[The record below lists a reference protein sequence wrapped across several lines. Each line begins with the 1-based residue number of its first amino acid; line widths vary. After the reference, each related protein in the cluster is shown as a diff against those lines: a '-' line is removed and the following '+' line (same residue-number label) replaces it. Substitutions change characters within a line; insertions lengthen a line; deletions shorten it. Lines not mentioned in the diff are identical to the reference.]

1 MKFFTKE
8 VKIALTAILGIV
20 VLFYGLQFLKGLTI
34 FSNDDSYFVKFDDV
48 SGLSTSAPVYA
59 NGYKVGVVKDI
70 IYDYNP
76 GGKIVAVMSL
86 NNDMRVPQGS
96 RAEIA
101 SDLLGNIKVNLVL
114 GQDPL
119 HMIGIGD
126 TIPGGEEQGMMSKFA
141 AMMPAIESIVPKL
154 DSIMTSLNTL
164 LADPALRNTLHNVEG
179 MTGNLN
185 ATSQQLRALSAS
197 LNRDVPGMMTKANGV
212 LDNTQ
217 QLTENLATVDVAA
230 MTASVNK
237 TLENVEQLTRKLN
250 SDEGTLGLLMRDATL
265 YNNLSSTA
273 ASADSLLID
282 FKAHPKRYIHFS
294 VFGKSDKQK

>member
-34 FSNDDSYFVKFDDV
+34 FSNDDSYYVTFTDV
-48 SGLSTSAPVYA
+48 SGLSSSSPVYA

-76 GGKIVAVMSL
+76 QGKIVAVMGL
-86 NNDMRVPQGS
+86 DKNMRVPQGT

-114 GQDPL
+114 GSDPL
-119 HMIGIGD
+119 HMLASGD
-126 TIPGGEEQGMMSKFA
+126 TISGGAEEGMMSKIG
-141 AMMPAIESIVPKL
+141 AMMPAIEAIVPKL
-154 DSIMTSLNTL
+154 DSIMTSLNIL

-185 ATSQQLRALSAS
+185 ATSQELRALSAT
-197 LNRDVPGMMTKANGV
+197 LKRYVPGMMTKSNGV
-212 LDNTQ
+212 LNNAQ
-217 QLTENLATVDVAA
+217 HLP
-230 MTASVNK
+230 
-237 TLENVEQLTRKLN
+237 
-250 SDEGTLGLLMRDATL
+250 
-265 YNNLSSTA
+265 NNLSLVNVASMTA
-273 ASADSLLID
+273 NVKKTQQDE
-282 FKAHPKRYIHFS
+282 
-294 VFGKSDKQK
+294 

>member
-34 FSNDDSYFVKFDDV
+34 FSNDDSYYVTFTDV
-48 SGLSTSAPVYA
+48 SGLSSSSPVYA

-70 IYDYNP
+70 IYDYSP
-76 GGKIVAVMSL
+76 QGKIVAVMGL
-86 NNDMRVPQGS
+86 DKNMRVPRGT

-114 GQDPL
+114 GAGPL
-119 HMIGIGD
+119 NTVAAGD
-126 TIPGGEEQGMMSKFA
+126 TIHGGAEIGMMSKLGE
-141 AMMPAIESIVPKL
+141 MMPAIEAIVPKL
-154 DSIMTSLNTL
+154 DSIMTSLNIL

-185 ATSQQLRALSAS
+185 ATSQNLRTLSAS

-217 QLTENLATVDVAA
+217 QLTQNLSQVDVAA

-237 TLENVEQLTRKLN
+237 TLENVEQMTKKLN
-250 SDEGTLGLLMRDATL
+250 SNEGTLGLLMRDATL

-282 FKAHPKRYIHFS
+282 LKAHPKRYVHFS
-294 VFGKSDKQK
+294 VFGKKDK